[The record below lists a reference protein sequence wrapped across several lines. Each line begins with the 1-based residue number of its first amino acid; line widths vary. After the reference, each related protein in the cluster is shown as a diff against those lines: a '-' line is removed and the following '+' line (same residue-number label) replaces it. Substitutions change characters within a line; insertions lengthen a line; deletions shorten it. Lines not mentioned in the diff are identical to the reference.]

1 MDEKSIFET
10 SKKMGVEVDETM
22 GRGKLIDEIFGKM

>member
-10 SKKMGVEVDETM
+10 SKKMGVEVDGTM
-22 GRGKLIDEIFGKM
+22 EVGKLIDEIFGEK